1 MFLNPK
7 LTFKKKK
14 RVQNAP
20 TKMHQKI
27 FDRDRDSAGF

>member
-7 LTFKKKK
+7 LTFKKK

-20 TKMHQKI
+20 TKMHKKI